1 MSGKR
6 WSVAEQKTL
15 INLWQD
21 FSPRRIKESL
31 PGRKWDAICKKARAM
46 GLSKRYQGYISIE
59 AAARMSGFD
68 PTVIHKALQ
77 DNELVAYKLGV
88 GKKLRRKML
97 DPDDVRDFIECKT
110 SPYMEN
116 SDSAGARHGMHRTG
130 LVRILSRFGYKPKTR
145 GEYDSRKVDEILA
158 LYWSTL
164 SPCAASYWR
173 RKGRNVASVATKKA
187 HPTKDIAL
195 LAGSIVSQALSQM
208 EPGNEHSLSCSDSES
223 TIGQAA

>member
-6 WSVAEQKTL
+6 WSVEETRTL

-31 PGRKWDAICKKARAM
+31 PGRKWDAIFKKAHAI
-46 GLSKRYQGYISIE
+46 GLSRRYQGYISIE

-68 PTVIHKALQ
+68 PYVIQKALQ

-88 GKKLRRKML
+88 GKKFKRKMI
-97 DPDDVRDFIECKT
+97 DPDDVRDFVERKT
-110 SPYMEN
+110 SSYMEN
-116 SDSAGARHGMHRTG
+116 SDSAGARHGMGRTG
-130 LVRILSRFGYKPKTR
+130 LVRILNKFGYKPKTR

-158 LYWSTL
+158 VYWSTL

-173 RKGRNVASVATKKA
+173 RRGRNVASAASKKVQPA
-187 HPTKDIAL
+187 KGIAPL
-195 LAGSIVSQALSQM
+195 VGSIVSQALSRM
-208 EPGNEHSLSCSDSES
+208 EPGNERSLSCSDSAS
-223 TIGQAA
+223 IIGQAA